1 MPSSLVFLWWCP
13 RRNTLPSLVLKS
25 SDHIKNNFQST
36 YHVEMNPNDQEC
48 FSLLEDSS
56 ETVKPQTTSYL
67 HTQLS
72 LCPPTTGALFYH
84 LQFEGLQLLFHT
96 AQRVINDFIC
106 SKLPYELTGILRA
119 NCCHV
124 STPCFHY
131 LPRGGREEEETVKK
145 CSF

>member
-1 MPSSLVFLWWCP
+1 
-13 RRNTLPSLVLKS
+13 
-25 SDHIKNNFQST
+25 
-36 YHVEMNPNDQEC
+36 MNPNDQEC
-48 FSLLEDSS
+48 FRLLEDSS
-56 ETVKPQTTSYL
+56 ETVKPQTTSDL

-72 LCPPTTGALFYH
+72 LCPPPPTGALFYH

-124 STPCFHY
+124 RTPRFHY

-145 CSF
+145 CTFLKRKVGAKSTPIRVISRELSSPLLNKNCRRLPIRPG